1 MCNNNPSKQ
10 HCLFVKTKLC
20 FLAALALGLLS
31 VAAATTNTLDDLD
44 AKIAQLSKKG
54 TTVKEVLRVLGEPE
68 SYRWG
73 DKVFARTNLP
83 ATYLLEYP
91 KGVSVGVT
99 AGRVWELRCDRT
111 GTGFTWRGKLR
122 LGSSLEE
129 VLAVLGAPAETVTG
143 EKLAFK
149 PRVLYK
155 DWDGKKGYCYYS
167 RPEQN
172 IRLFFGITK

>member
-1 MCNNNPSKQ
+1 MKNK
-10 HCLFVKTKLC
+10 VC
-20 FLAALALGLLS
+20 FLAAVALGLLS
-31 VAAATTNTLDDLD
+31 VAAATTNTVDDLD

-99 AGRVWELRCDRT
+99 AGR
-111 GTGFTWRGKLR
+111 
-122 LGSSLEE
+122 
-129 VLAVLGAPAETVTG
+129 
-143 EKLAFK
+143 
-149 PRVLYK
+149 
-155 DWDGKKGYCYYS
+155 
-167 RPEQN
+167 
-172 IRLFFGITK
+172 I